1 MLWLATLIPPDG
13 KICQQFLSPK
23 MYLRLQTKPIWTTKQ
38 VNNILIMYLKI
49 TFLKSTKNINYGML
63 LDGETSF

>member
-23 MYLRLQTKPIWTTKQ
+23 MHLRLQSKTFWTTKQ
-38 VNNILIMYLKI
+38 VNNILIMYPKI
-49 TFLKSTKNINYGML
+49 TFLKQHKKTYWHV
-63 LDGETSF
+63 DGDFLSL